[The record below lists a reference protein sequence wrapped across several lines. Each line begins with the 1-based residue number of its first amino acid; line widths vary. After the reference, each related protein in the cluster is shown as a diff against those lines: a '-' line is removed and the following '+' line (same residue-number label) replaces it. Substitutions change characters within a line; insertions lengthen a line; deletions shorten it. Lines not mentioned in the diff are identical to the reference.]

1 LVSSIPINN
10 EMASNDLLDVDKKI
24 LTSKDLADFVGNS
37 VFENVTIMILMF
49 SIGAFIVGKITCD
62 QLN

>member
-1 LVSSIPINN
+1 
-10 EMASNDLLDVDKKI
+10 MASNDLLDVDKKI